1 VQDGVLYELE
11 AKLGTQKTERK
22 LLTKLANSA
31 IRNGAR

>member
-1 VQDGVLYELE
+1 VLYELE
-11 AKLGTQKTERK
+11 AKLGTKSTERK